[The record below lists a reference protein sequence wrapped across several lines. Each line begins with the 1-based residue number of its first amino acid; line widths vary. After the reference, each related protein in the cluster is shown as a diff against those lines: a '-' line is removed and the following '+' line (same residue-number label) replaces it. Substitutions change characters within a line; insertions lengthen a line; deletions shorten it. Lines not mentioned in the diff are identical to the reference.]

1 MSDDIYDFPLDN
13 FPSLI
18 AKLIRQ
24 RVLKIVRK
32 ELEKELEAKGFVF
45 DQIPPAYVR
54 QLCEAYFETHK
65 AECIKVAGD
74 TVRIAAGLIEL
85 AQREARQRGPTLPS
99 LIITDSALTLAK
111 GKDYDVIESEA

>member
-24 RVLKIVRK
+24 RVLKIVR
-32 ELEKELEAKGFVF
+32 KELEAKGFVF